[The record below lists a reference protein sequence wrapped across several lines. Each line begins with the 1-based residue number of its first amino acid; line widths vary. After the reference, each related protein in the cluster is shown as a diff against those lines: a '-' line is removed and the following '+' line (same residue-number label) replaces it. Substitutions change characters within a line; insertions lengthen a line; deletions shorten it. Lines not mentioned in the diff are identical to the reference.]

1 MRYLPLSDADRSE
14 MLRVVG
20 ASSIDE
26 LFRDVPE
33 ALRLNGPIEGL
44 PMHASEMA
52 VERHMG
58 ALSRKNMVAG
68 DVPFFLG
75 CGAYK
80 HHIPASVDHIIQ
92 RGEYLTSYTPY
103 QPEIA
108 QGTLQML
115 FEFQTQV
122 ARLLGCEVANASM
135 YDGSTAMWKAI
146 VMAPPIP
153 RRNKSII
160 SSGVHPHYVS
170 VATTMAKFT
179 EDNLKTAL
187 PELTAETD
195 AEHLIAAIDGET
207 SAVVVQYPDILG
219 RITDLTPI
227 AEAAHAAGALL
238 IAVVTEPVALGLIRS
253 PGEMG
258 ADIVV
263 GEGQSIGVGLQFGG
277 PYVGL
282 FATREKYVRQ
292 MPGRL
297 AGETLDAK
305 GKRGFV
311 LTLSTREQHIRREKA
326 TSNICTNSGLCAL
339 AFTVHMTLL
348 GEQGLRALAG
358 LNHAKAAA
366 AAERLAR
373 VPGVSLVND
382 SFFNEFTLKLPVE
395 ARPAVHAMVE
405 RNVLG
410 GVSLGR
416 LYPGVEG
423 LRNGLVVAGTG
434 TVTDEDIHSF
444 EAALRGGGG
453 AGGGGGGGGRGGAAA
468 APRAQRPAGAGGG
481 GRRRGG
487 RGPGPAPG
495 PARPG
500 LGPPGARRRRGAAP
514 PPARPAGV
522 PLRPLLRSP

>member
-20 ASSIDE
+20 AGSIDE

-33 ALRLNGPIEGL
+33 EARLQGPIRNL
-44 PMHASEMA
+44 PLHASELA
-52 VERHMG
+52 VERHMT

-80 HHIPASVDHIIQ
+80 HHVPASVDHIIQ
-92 RGEYLTSYTPY
+92 RGEFLTSYTPY

-122 ARLLGCEVANASM
+122 ARLFGCEVANSSM
-135 YDGSTAMWKAI
+135 YDGSTAMWEAI
-146 VMAPPIP
+146 LMAHRIT
-153 RRNKSII
+153 RKNKTVI

-170 VATTMAKFT
+170 VAKTMAHFS
-179 EDNLKTAL
+179 EDALDTSL
-187 PELTAETD
+187 PELSASTD
-195 AEHLIAAIDGET
+195 AEQLIARIDDAT

-238 IAVVTEPVALGLIRS
+238 IAVVTEPVALGAIRS

-282 FATREKYVRQ
+282 FACREKHVRQ

-297 AGETLDAK
+297 AGETVDAE

-326 TSNICTNSGLCAL
+326 TSNICTSSVLCAL
-339 AFTVHMTLL
+339 AFTAHLTLL
-348 GEQGLRALAG
+348 GEKGLRQLAS
-358 LNHAKAAA
+358 LNHARACEAAD
-366 AAERLAR
+366 RLAAIPQ
-373 VPGVSLVND
+373 VQLINE

-405 RNVLG
+405 KGILG

-423 LRNGLVVAGTG
+423 LKNGLVVAGTEAA
-434 TVTDEDIHSF
+434 TDEDIAAL
-444 EAALRGGGG
+444 EAALKEVV
-453 AGGGGGGGGRGGAAA
+453 
-468 APRAQRPAGAGGG
+468 Q
-481 GRRRGG
+481 
-487 RGPGPAPG
+487 
-495 PARPG
+495 
-500 LGPPGARRRRGAAP
+500 
-514 PPARPAGV
+514 
-522 PLRPLLRSP
+522 